1 MANTNTIFGARL
13 IDTLTAAILSGKA
26 NPYSVPATDGTAL
39 YVGDF
44 VKLTG
49 ECDVGEDGF
58 YHPTVTQAAATDT
71 LVGFVV
77 GFGVNPSYLEQIHRT
92 ASTLRT
98 AWVIDD
104 PSVLFEIQ
112 SSGTVVPADVG
123 LNADIVVAS
132 GSAVTGLSGMQLDHG
147 DVKTATAQLR
157 IVRLSQQSNAEFG
170 AYTKLVCFI
179 NEHAYK
185 GTVGV

>member
-1 MANTNTIFGARL
+1 MANSNTVFGARL
-13 IDTLTAAILSGKA
+13 VDTLTAAALSGKI
-26 NPYSVPATDGTAL
+26 NPYSVPATDATAL

-49 ECDVGEDGF
+49 ESDVGEDNL

-71 LVGFVV
+71 IVGFVV

-98 AWVIDD
+98 AWVVDD

-112 SSGTVVPADVG
+112 STGTGASADVG
-123 LNADIVVAS
+123 QNADIVVGA
-132 GSAVTGLSGMQLDHG
+132 GSTTTGLSGMQLDHTTLG
-147 DVKTATAQLR
+147 GGSAQLR
-157 IVRLSQQSNAEFG
+157 IVRLSQTQNAEFG
-170 AYTKLVCFI
+170 TYTKFVCFI

-185 GTVGV
+185 GTAGV